1 MNTPHADNAA
11 ERSLTDALVST
22 LRALADAAES
32 AETRRHTTTFTAD
45 ASDADGNPQTGVVD
59 AEVRIRTV
67 GEVLRDRDT

>member
-1 MNTPHADNAA
+1 MSTPNPNNAA
-11 ERSLTDALVST
+11 ARSLTDALAST

-32 AETRRHTTTFTAD
+32 AKTQRHTTTFTAD